1 MGEKIRS
8 ITILGAG
15 IMGHALAIVFANGGL
30 EVFLTDIDRG
40 KLDQA
45 RNFIKSYLEF
55 SFSQGLVKEPPEAI
69 LKRIKTEITWESSAR
84 KSDFIIEAI
93 IEDVEAKRELFHRLA
108 ENIGPETL
116 VASNTSY
123 LDVFPLAPDSIQERL
138 LITHFFSPPYL
149 VPLVEIVGGPR
160 TNPAAVVKA
169 AGMMKD
175 MGMTP
180 VTLKKFLPGFIVN
193 RIQRAIGREALY
205 MIDEGFAEPAE
216 IDRAIKASVAIRLPV
231 LGIFGRYDFAG
242 LDMAVRALKAPSLGL
257 ATEDRLSPRLLE
269 LAAAGHLGVKSGRGF
284 YNYGDRPATEV
295 FKERDAKLIK
305 IIKLLRELGEI

>member
-1 MGEKIRS
+1 MKNIGI
-8 ITILGAG
+8 IGAG
-15 IMGHALAIVFANGGL
+15 IMGHALAIVFARGGL
-30 EVFLTDIDRG
+30 KVFLTDSDRK

-45 RNFIKSYLEF
+45 KDLIDSYLQF
-55 SFSQGLVKEPPEAI
+55 SFSQGLIQERPEEI
-69 LKRIKTEITWESSAR
+69 RKRIETAEAWESFISR
-84 KSDFIIEAI
+84 SDLIIEAI
-93 IEDVEAKRELFHRLA
+93 IEDAEAKRKLFHNLA
-108 ENIGPETL
+108 RDIGPETI

-123 LDVFPLAPDSIQERL
+123 LDIFPLAPASIQERL

-149 VPLVEIVGGPR
+149 VPLVEVIGGPQ
-160 TNPAAVVKA
+160 TKPAVVEKA
-169 AGMMKD
+169 AGLMKD
-175 MGMTP
+175 MGLTP

-216 IDRAIKASVAIRLPV
+216 IDRAVKASMAIRLPI

-257 ATEDRLSPRLLE
+257 AGENRLSPRLLE
-269 LAAAGHLGVKSGRGF
+269 LVEGGDLGVKSGKGF
-284 YNYGDRPATEV
+284 YSYENRPAAEV
-295 FKERDAKLIK
+295 FKERDEKLVK

>member
-1 MGEKIRS
+1 MVEKLKTVAI
-8 ITILGAG
+8 IGAG
-15 IMGHALAIVFANGGL
+15 IMGHALAIVFAKGGL

-45 RNFIKSYLEF
+45 RNLIKSYLEF
-55 SFSQGLVKEPPEAI
+55 SFSQGLVEESSETI
-69 LKRIKTEITWESSAR
+69 LGRIKTEITWESFAR
-84 KSDFIIEAI
+84 KTDFIIEAI
-93 IEDVEAKRELFHRLA
+93 IEDVKAKRELFYRLA
-108 ENIGPETL
+108 RDIGPETI

-123 LDVFPLAPDSIQERL
+123 LNVFPLAPDSLQDRL

-149 VPLVEIVGGPR
+149 IPLVEIIGGPR
-160 TNPAAVVKA
+160 TKPAVVDKVV
-169 AGMMKD
+169 GLMKD
-175 MGMTP
+175 LGMTP
-180 VTLKKFLPGFIVN
+180 VTMKKFLPGFIVN

-216 IDRAIKASVAIRLPV
+216 IDRAIKASMAIRLPV

-257 ATEDRLSPRLLE
+257 ASEDRLSPRLLK
-269 LAAAGHLGVKSGRGF
+269 LVADGHLGVKSGKGF
-284 YNYGDRPATEV
+284 YNYENRPPAGV

-305 IIKLLRELGEI
+305 IIKILRELEEI

>member
-1 MGEKIRS
+1 MSEKLKTVAI
-8 ITILGAG
+8 IGAG
-15 IMGHALAIVFANGGL
+15 IMGHALAIVFSRGGL

-45 RNFIKSYLEF
+45 RNLIKSYLEF
-55 SFSQGLVKEPPEAI
+55 SFSQGLVEESSETI
-69 LKRIKTEITWESSAR
+69 LGRIKTEITWESFAR
-84 KSDFIIEAI
+84 KTDFIIEAI
-93 IEDVEAKRELFHRLA
+93 IEDVKAKRELFYRLA
-108 ENIGPETL
+108 RDIGPETI

-123 LDVFPLAPDSIQERL
+123 LDVFPLAPDSLQDRL

-149 VPLVEIVGGPR
+149 IPLVEIIGGPR
-160 TNPAAVVKA
+160 TKPAVVDKVV
-169 AGMMKD
+169 GLMKD
-175 MGMTP
+175 LGMTP
-180 VTLKKFLPGFIVN
+180 VTMKKFLPGFIVN

-257 ATEDRLSPRLLE
+257 ASEDRLSPRLLK
-269 LAAAGHLGVKSGRGF
+269 LVTDGHLGVKSGKGF
-284 YNYGDRPATEV
+284 YSYENRPPAEV
-295 FKERDAKLIK
+295 FKERDTKLIK
-305 IIKLLRELGEI
+305 IIKILRELEEI

>member
-1 MGEKIRS
+1 MVEKIKS
-8 ITILGAG
+8 ITIIGAG
-15 IMGHALAIVFANGGL
+15 IMGHALAIVFAKGGL
-30 EVFLTDIDRG
+30 EVFLTDIERG

-45 RNFIKSYLEF
+45 RNLIKSYLEF
-55 SFSQGLVKEPPEAI
+55 SFSQGLVKEPPEVI
-69 LKRIKTEITWESSAR
+69 LGRIKTAITWESFVER
-84 KSDFIIEAI
+84 SDLIIEAI

-108 ENIGPETL
+108 RDIGPETI

-138 LITHFFSPPYL
+138 LIAHFFSPPYL
-149 VPLVEIVGGPR
+149 IPLVEIVGGPQ
-160 TNPAAVVKA
+160 TNPAAVDRT
-169 AGMMKD
+169 AGLMKD

-205 MIDEGFAEPAE
+205 LIDEGFAEPAE

-269 LAAAGHLGVKSGRGF
+269 LVADGHLGVKSGRGF
-284 YNYGDRPATEV
+284 YRYEDRPATEV

-305 IIKLLRELGEI
+305 IIRILRELGEI

>member
-1 MGEKIRS
+1 MGEKIKS

-15 IMGHALAIVFANGGL
+15 IMGHALAIVFAKGGL
-30 EVFLTDIDRG
+30 EVFLSDIDRG

-45 RNFIKSYLEF
+45 KNLIKSYLEF
-55 SFSQGLVKEPPEAI
+55 SFSQGLVVEPPEAI

-93 IEDVEAKRELFHRLA
+93 IEEVEAKRELFHSLA
-108 ENIGPETL
+108 GNMGPETI

-160 TNPAAVVKA
+160 TKPAAVDKA
-169 AGMMKD
+169 VELMKD

-257 ATEDRLSPRLLE
+257 ATEDRLSPRLLK
-269 LAAAGHLGVKSGRGF
+269 LVAGGHLGVKSGRGF
-284 YNYGDRPATEV
+284 YSYENRPPAEV

-305 IIKLLRELGEI
+305 IIKILRELGEI

>member
-1 MGEKIRS
+1 MAKKLKN
-8 ITILGAG
+8 ITVIGAG
-15 IMGHALAIVFANGGL
+15 IMGHALAIVFAKGGL

-45 RNFIKSYLEF
+45 RILIKSYLEF
-55 SFSQGLVKEPPEAI
+55 SFSQGLVAESPEAI
-69 LKRIKTEITWESSAR
+69 LERIKTENTWESFAP
-84 KSDFIIEAI
+84 KTDFIIEAI
-93 IEDVEAKRELFHRLA
+93 IEDVEAKRELFQRLA
-108 ENIGPETL
+108 RDIGPETI

-149 VPLVEIVGGPR
+149 IPLVEIIGGPR
-160 TNPAAVVKA
+160 TKPAAIDEVA
-169 AGMMKD
+169 LLMKD

-205 MIDEGFAEPAE
+205 LIDEGFAEPAE
-216 IDRAIKASVAIRLPV
+216 IDRAIKASMAIRLPV

-257 ATEDRLSPRLLE
+257 ASEDRLSPQLLK
-269 LAAAGHLGVKSGRGF
+269 LVTDGHLGVKSGKGF
-284 YNYGDRPATEV
+284 YNYENRSPAEV

-305 IIKLLRELGEI
+305 IIKILRELWEI

>member
-15 IMGHALAIVFANGGL
+15 IMGHALAIVFARGGL

-45 RNFIKSYLEF
+45 RNLIKSYLEF
-55 SFSQGLVKEPPEAI
+55 SFSQGLVEEPPEAI

-108 ENIGPETL
+108 GNIGPEAI

-160 TNPAAVVKA
+160 TNPAAVVKT

-269 LAAAGHLGVKSGRGF
+269 LVAEGHLGVKSGRGF
-284 YNYGDRPATEV
+284 YNYGDRPAAEV

>member
-1 MGEKIRS
+1 MKNIA
-8 ITILGAG
+8 IIGAG
-15 IMGHALAIVFANGGL
+15 IMGHALAIVFARGGL
-30 EVFLTDIDRG
+30 EVFLTDSDRK

-45 RNFIKSYLEF
+45 GDLIDSYLQF
-55 SFSQGLVKEPPEAI
+55 SFSQGLIQEPPEEI
-69 LKRIKTEITWESSAR
+69 RKRIETTEAWESFVLR
-84 KSDFIIEAI
+84 SDLIIEAI
-93 IEDVEAKRELFHRLA
+93 IEDVEAKRGNYSTISPGKSVRKPSWPA
-108 ENIGPETL
+108 TL
-116 VASNTSY
+116 RILMFSPWPRNR
-123 LDVFPLAPDSIQERL
+123 IQDRL

-149 VPLVEIVGGPR
+149 IPLVEIIGGPQ
-160 TNPAAVVKA
+160 TKPAVVEKA
-169 AGMMKD
+169 VRLMKD

-216 IDRAIKASVAIRLPV
+216 IDRAIKASMAIRFPV

-257 ATEDRLSPRLLE
+257 AAEDRLSPRLLE
-269 LAAAGHLGVKSGRGF
+269 LVAGGHFGVKSGKGF
-284 YNYGDRPATEV
+284 YSYENRPPAEV
-295 FKERDAKLIK
+295 FKERDAKLVK

>member
-1 MGEKIRS
+1 MKNIA
-8 ITILGAG
+8 IIGAG
-15 IMGHALAIVFANGGL
+15 IMGHALAVVFAKGGL
-30 EVFLTDIDRG
+30 EVFLTDIDQK

-45 RNFIKSYLEF
+45 RDLIKSYLEF
-55 SFSQGLVKEPPEAI
+55 SFSQDLIQESPEAI
-69 LKRIKTEITWESSAR
+69 LKRIHTALTWESFAKSA
-84 KSDFIIEAI
+84 DLIIEAI
-93 IEDVEAKRELFHRLA
+93 IEDVEAKRDLFHRLSR
-108 ENIGPETL
+108 EIGPKTL
-116 VASNTSY
+116 VSSNTSY
-123 LDVFPLAPDSIQERL
+123 LNIFPLAPDSIQERL

-149 VPLVEIVGGPR
+149 IPLVEIIGGPQTR
-160 TNPAAVVKA
+160 PAAVEKA
-169 AGMMKD
+169 AGLMKD

-180 VTLKKFLPGFIVN
+180 VILKKFLPGFIVN

-242 LDMAVRALKAPSLGL
+242 LDMAVRALRAPSLGL
-257 ATEDRLSPRLLE
+257 ASEDRLSPRLLE
-269 LAAAGHLGVKSGRGF
+269 LVAAGHLGVKSGEGF
-284 YNYGDRPATEV
+284 YRYENRPPTEV

>member
-1 MGEKIRS
+1 MSERIRS

-15 IMGHALAIVFANGGL
+15 IMGHALAIVFAKGGL

-45 RNFIKSYLEF
+45 RNLIKSYLEF
-55 SFSQGLVKEPPEAI
+55 SFSQDLVEDPPEAI

-84 KSDFIIEAI
+84 ISDFIIEAI
-93 IEDVEAKRELFHRLA
+93 IEDVEAKKELFHRLA
-108 ENIGPETL
+108 GNIGPETI

-149 VPLVEIVGGPR
+149 IPLVEIIGGPR
-160 TNPAAVVKA
+160 TKPAAVDKA
-169 AGMMKD
+169 VGLMKD

-257 ATEDRLSPRLLE
+257 ATEDRLSPRLLK
-269 LAAAGHLGVKSGRGF
+269 LVADGHLGVKSGKGF
-284 YNYGDRPATEV
+284 YSYENRAPAEV

-305 IIKLLRELGEI
+305 IIKILRELEEI

>member
-1 MGEKIRS
+1 MAKKLK
-8 ITILGAG
+8 TIVIIGAG
-15 IMGHALAIVFANGGL
+15 IMGHALAIVFAKGGL
-30 EVFLTDIDRG
+30 EVFLTDIDRE

-45 RNFIKSYLEF
+45 RNLIRSYLEF
-55 SFSQGLVKEPPEAI
+55 SFSQGLVKESPEAI
-69 LKRIKTEITWESSAR
+69 LERIKTEITWESFAQR
-84 KSDFIIEAI
+84 SDFIIEAI
-93 IEDVEAKRELFHRLA
+93 IEEVEAKRELFHRLA
-108 ENIGPETL
+108 RDIGPETI

-149 VPLVEIVGGPR
+149 IPLVEIVGGPR
-160 TNPAAVVKA
+160 TKPAAVGRVV
-169 AGMMKD
+169 GLMKD

-216 IDRAIKASVAIRLPV
+216 IDQAVKASVAIRLPV

-242 LDMAVRALKAPSLGL
+242 LDMAIRALKAPSLGL
-257 ATEDRLSPRLLE
+257 AKEDRLSPRLLK
-269 LAAAGHLGVKSGRGF
+269 LVTDGHLGVKSGKGF
-284 YNYGDRPATEV
+284 YSYEDRPATEV

-305 IIKLLRELGEI
+305 IIKILRELGEI